1 MKLMIPRRESMFLMA
16 KIASLGMLG
25 EMLMM
30 LSATS
35 RMESTSALNSTFFSS
50 GAESFNGVTFACK

>member
-25 EMLMM
+25 EMLMI

-35 RMESTSALNSTFFSS
+35 RIESTRASNSMLFRS
-50 GAESFNGVTFACK
+50 GVVSRRAVTRARK